1 MRNWTICVAEAASPA
16 SSATRILV
24 VEDDALVGLSLV
36 GYLEELGASVTW
48 ASKLEDAINVID
60 CTNQIDIAIVDLNL
74 NGVMSNPILDRLLSK
89 RVFTLLC
96 TGYELSSIDVR
107 FRGLPRCEKPFTRAG
122 IRMLLNGRL

>member
-1 MRNWTICVAEAASPA
+1 VAEAASPA

>member
-1 MRNWTICVAEAASPA
+1 MAEAASPA

-24 VEDDALVGLSLV
+24 VEDDALVGLNLV

-96 TGYELSSIDVR
+96 TGYEVSSIDVR
-107 FRGLPRCEKPFTRAG
+107 FKGLPRCEKPFTRAK
-122 IRMLLNGRL
+122 IRMLLSGRI